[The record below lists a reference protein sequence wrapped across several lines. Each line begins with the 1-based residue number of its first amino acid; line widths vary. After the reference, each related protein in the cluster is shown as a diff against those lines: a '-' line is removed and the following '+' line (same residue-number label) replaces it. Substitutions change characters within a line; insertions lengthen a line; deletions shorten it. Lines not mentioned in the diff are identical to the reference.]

1 MSFRQGTGRL
11 CLDFVHTLR
20 DRASGTPVE
29 DLPDGPAL
37 AAWVRQFGPVAPPAG
52 SSVPAP
58 IVAGARRLR
67 EAVHA
72 LVVAG
77 AAGVPAQ
84 VRDAVNDAAARSVP
98 VPFLD
103 AGGVPRWQ
111 AADPVTATLALVARD
126 ALDLVTSPAAARVRA
141 CADPS
146 CGALFLDASHT
157 GTRRWCSADP
167 CGNRARKRLARGPS
181 NPAPANGA
189 QTPRANGTPQATPPS
204 GAARLKS
211 GRPATAQRARAAEKL
226 SPPMEARTPR
236 GA

>member
-20 DRASGTPVE
+20 DRGSGTPVE

-52 SSVPAP
+52 SSVPAA
-58 IVAGARRLR
+58 IVAGAWRLR

-77 AAGVPAQ
+77 ATAAPAQ

-103 AGGVPRWQ
+103 AGGAPRWQ

-141 CADPS
+141 CVDPS
-146 CGALFLDASHT
+146 CAALFLDASHT

-181 NPAPANGA
+181 SPAPV
-189 QTPRANGTPQATPPS
+189 NGTPPHAT
-204 GAARLKS
+204 GLA
-211 GRPATAQRARAAEKL
+211 ARAARAAPATRAT
-226 SPPMEARTPR
+226 SRR
-236 GA
+236 GG